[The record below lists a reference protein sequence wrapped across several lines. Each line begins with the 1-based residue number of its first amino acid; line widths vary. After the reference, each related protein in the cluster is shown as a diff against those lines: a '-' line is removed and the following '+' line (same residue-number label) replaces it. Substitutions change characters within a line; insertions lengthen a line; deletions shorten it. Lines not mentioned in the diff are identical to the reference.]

1 MIKMKTFFDFDE
13 IIRDFDEMMKRMRGF
28 NEIENAVKNG
38 KLKNGWEIKQ
48 IDEPNIKGYVIQGR
62 FWSDQPLE
70 PIDPLNP
77 NNPFERRP
85 TPQRSFKPSEIAA
98 KETREPLTDVF
109 EEEKA
114 VKIYAELPGEEKNSI
129 QLNVTKGK
137 VEIKAKNFYK
147 MIQVPRNV
155 DVEKASSRYNNG
167 VLTIII
173 PKDKTILKDEKR
185 RITID

>member
-1 MIKMKTFFDFDE
+1 MTSYFDFDE
-13 IIRDFDEMMKRMRGF
+13 IFRDFGEIMKKMRGF
-28 NEIENAVKNG
+28 EEIEKE
-38 KLKNGWEIKQ
+38 LKSGNLKGGWDVKQ
-48 IDEPNIKGYVIQGR
+48 IDEPNIKGYIIKGR
-62 FWSDQPLE
+62 FGPGRPLE
-70 PIDPLNP
+70 PFDPFKP

-85 TPQRSFKPSEIAA
+85 MPQRSFRPSDIAST
-98 KETREPLTDVF
+98 ETREPLTDIF

-114 VKIYAELPGEEKNSI
+114 VKIYIELPGEEKDDI

-147 MIQVPRNV
+147 RIDVPRNV
-155 DVEKASSRYNNG
+155 DVEKASSKYNNG

-173 PKDKTILKDEKR
+173 PKDETIPEDETR

>member
-1 MIKMKTFFDFDE
+1 MTTFFDFDKIFQDFNK
-13 IIRDFDEMMKRMRGF
+13 IIKQLQGF
-28 NEIENAVKNG
+28 NMTKPELQSG
-38 KLKNGWEIKQ
+38 KLKGRWNVKQ

-62 FWSDQPLE
+62 FFSDQPLK
-70 PIDPLNP
+70 PFDPFTP

-85 TPQRSFKPSEIAA
+85 TPQRSLKHATSTSKEI
-98 KETREPLTDVF
+98 REPLTDVF
-109 EEEKA
+109 QENKA
-114 VKIYAELPGEEKNSI
+114 IKIYVELPGEKKDNI

-137 VEIKAKNFYK
+137 VEIKTKHFYK

-155 DVEKASSRYNNG
+155 DVKKASSKYNNG

-173 PKDKTILKDEKR
+173 PKDKTILEDKKS

>member
-1 MIKMKTFFDFDE
+1 MTSYFDFDE
-13 IIRDFDEMMKRMRGF
+13 IFRDFGEIMKRIRGF
-28 NEIENAVKNG
+28 SEVKKELQSG
-38 KLKNGWEIKQ
+38 RLKGGWEVKQ

-70 PIDPLNP
+70 PFDPFKP

-85 TPQRSFKPSEIAA
+85 MPQRSFRPSEIASP
-98 KETREPLTDVF
+98 ETREPLTDVF
-109 EEEKA
+109 EEDKA
-114 VKIYAELPGEEKNSI
+114 VKIYVELPGEEKDDI

-147 MIQVPRNV
+147 RIDVPRNV
-155 DVEKASSRYNNG
+155 DVEKASSQYNNG
-167 VLTIII
+167 VLTIIL
-173 PKDKTILKDEKR
+173 PKDETIPDEETR

>member
-1 MIKMKTFFDFDE
+1 LTSFFDFDE
-13 IIRDFDEMMKRMRGF
+13 IFRDFGEIMKKIRGF
-28 NEIENAVKNG
+28 SEIEEELQSG
-38 KLKNGWEIKQ
+38 KLKGGWEVKQ

-62 FWSDQPLE
+62 FGPDQPLE
-70 PIDPLNP
+70 PFDPLKP

-85 TPQRSFKPSEIAA
+85 TPQRSFRPPETAL

-114 VKIYAELPGEEKNSI
+114 VKIYVELPGEEKDDI

-137 VEIKAKNFYK
+137 VEIKTKNFYK
-147 MIQVPRNV
+147 RIQVPRNV
-155 DVEKASSRYNNG
+155 DVEKASSQYNNG
-167 VLTIII
+167 VLTIIL
-173 PKDKTILKDEKR
+173 PKDETIPEDEMR

>member
-1 MIKMKTFFDFDE
+1 LASFFDFDE
-13 IIRDFDEMMKRMRGF
+13 IFRDFGEIMKRMRGF
-28 NEIENAVKNG
+28 DEIEKELKSG
-38 KLKNGWEIKQ
+38 KLKGGWDVKQ
-48 IDEPNIKGYVIQGR
+48 IDEPNLKGYVIQGR

-70 PIDPLNP
+70 PFDPFKP

-85 TPQRSFKPSEIAA
+85 MPQRFFKPSEIAP

-114 VKIYAELPGEEKNSI
+114 IKIYIELPGEEKDDI
-129 QLNVTKGK
+129 KLNVTKGK

-147 MIQVPRNV
+147 MIEVPRNV
-155 DVEKASSRYNNG
+155 DVEKASSKYNNG

-173 PKDKTILKDEKR
+173 PKDETIPEDEKR

>member
-1 MIKMKTFFDFDE
+1 LASFFDFDE
-13 IIRDFDEMMKRMRGF
+13 IFRGFGEIMKKMRGF
-28 NEIENAVKNG
+28 DEIEKELKSG
-38 KLKNGWEIKQ
+38 KLKGGWDVKQ
-48 IDEPNIKGYVIQGR
+48 IDEPNIKGYIIQGR

-70 PIDPLNP
+70 PFDPFKP

-85 TPQRSFKPSEIAA
+85 MPQRSFRPSEIAS
-98 KETREPLTDVF
+98 KETREPLTDIF

-114 VKIYAELPGEEKNSI
+114 VKIYVELPGEKKDDI
-129 QLNVTKGK
+129 QLSVTKGK

-147 MIQVPRNV
+147 MIEVPRNV
-155 DVEKASSRYNNG
+155 DVEKASSKYNNG

-173 PKDKTILKDEKR
+173 PKDETIPEDEKR

>member
-1 MIKMKTFFDFDE
+1 MASFLDFDE
-13 IIRDFDEMMKRMRGF
+13 IFRDFGEIMKRMRGF
-28 NEIENAVKNG
+28 DEVEKKLKSG
-38 KLKNGWEIKQ
+38 KLKGGWDVKQ
-48 IDEPNIKGYVIQGR
+48 IDEPGIKGYVIQGR
-62 FWSDQPLE
+62 FWSDQPLK
-70 PIDPLNP
+70 PFDPFKP

-85 TPQRSFKPSEIAA
+85 MPQRSFRPSEIAS

-109 EEEKA
+109 EDEKA
-114 VKIYAELPGEEKNSI
+114 VKIYVELPSEEKDDI

-147 MIQVPRNV
+147 RIEVPRNV
-155 DVEKASSRYNNG
+155 DVEKASSKYNNG

-173 PKDKTILKDEKR
+173 PKDETISEDEKR